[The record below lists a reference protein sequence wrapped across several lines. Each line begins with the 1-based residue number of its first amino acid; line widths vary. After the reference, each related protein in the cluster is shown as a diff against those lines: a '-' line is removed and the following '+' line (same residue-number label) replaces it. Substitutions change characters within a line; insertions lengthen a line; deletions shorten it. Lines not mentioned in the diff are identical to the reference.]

1 MHPRETMR
9 KVKDLFSLCVI
20 SSDGKGM
27 VELNID
33 TMVEQGRGRRCL
45 CQGILCFFSFIPSGL
60 PVYGMMLFRID
71 LPSLDESL
79 WDVLKDTQRW
89 ALPSPST
96 S

>member
-1 MHPRETMR
+1 MQPRETVR
-9 KVKDLFSLCVI
+9 RVRICFVFVSFHH
-20 SSDGKGM
+20 DGKGM

-33 TMVEQGRGRRCL
+33 TMVEQGRGRRYL
-45 CQGILCFFSFIPSGL
+45 CQGILCFFSSIPSGL